1 MSAQSAL
8 SNLRIGQRVVEL
20 PENLCT
26 AAEQR
31 FGSKFGSIT
40 DLLTFVL
47 TELLSDEAVQ
57 LDESEQKAVEQRL
70 KDLGYI

>member
-1 MSAQSAL
+1 MSAHLAV
-8 SNLRIGQRVVEL
+8 SNLTVGQRVVEL
-20 PENLCT
+20 PEDLCT
-26 AAEQR
+26 AAEQK
-31 FGSKFGSIT
+31 FGSKFATIT

-47 TELLSDEAVQ
+47 TELLSDEAAQ

>member
-8 SNLRIGQRVVEL
+8 SNLRTGQRVVVL

-47 TELLSDEAVQ
+47 TELLSDEAAP